1 MRQIESPGGGN
12 VTSLLHELAEGR
24 PDALADLMPLVY
36 DELQRLAKRHLRG
49 ERTDHTLSP
58 TGLVHEAYLR
68 LIDMQRV
75 NWQDR
80 AHFFAMASRAMR
92 RILIDY
98 ARSRMRQKRGGEIAR
113 VTLDEELVAADQDAL
128 EWLALDEALERLEN
142 VSERACRVVEC
153 RVFTGLEVEETARAL
168 DISEA
173 TVKRDW
179 AFARAFLNQSLE
191 AGATG

>member
-92 RILIDY
+92 RILIDH

>member
-1 MRQIESPGGGN
+1 MQQIESSRGGN
-12 VTSLLHELAEGR
+12 VTGLLHELAEGR
-24 PDALADLMPLVY
+24 PEALADLVPLVY
-36 DELQRLAKRHLRG
+36 GELQQLAKRHLRG

-92 RILIDY
+92 RILIDH

-128 EWLALDEALERLEN
+128 EWLALDEALERLEA